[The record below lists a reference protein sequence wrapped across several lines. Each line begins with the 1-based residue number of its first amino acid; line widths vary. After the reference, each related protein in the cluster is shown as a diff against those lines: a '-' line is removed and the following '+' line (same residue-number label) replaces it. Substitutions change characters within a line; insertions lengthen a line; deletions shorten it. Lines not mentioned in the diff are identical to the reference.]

1 MIGSAPS
8 LLILGIMLGEQGERG
23 IIEVGAQ
30 CIEILGCHACLVDCI
45 QLQRQNC
52 SISSGYVAFP
62 VF

>member
-1 MIGSAPS
+1 
-8 LLILGIMLGEQGERG
+8 MLGEQGERG